1 VLHTLEFERE
11 PHAPPAV
18 QAVGIALDPRGAAA
32 YVALGRGNHVAE
44 VDPRTW
50 QVRRFLP
57 VGERNW
63 GLALAPGG
71 ARLYAANGLSG
82 DVTVVDLAK
91 GTTEAT
97 LHTGGKPWG
106 VVVAP

>member
-1 VLHTLEFERE
+1 
-11 PHAPPAV
+11 
-18 QAVGIALDPRGAAA
+18 
-32 YVALGRGNHVAE
+32 
-44 VDPRTW
+44 
-50 QVRRFLP
+50 VRRFLP

-63 GLALAPGG
+63 GLALAPGA

-82 DVTVVDLAK
+82 DVTVVDVAN

-97 LHTGGKPWG
+97 IHTGGKPWG